1 MTNLLKLSTNLSE
14 LPFNVH
20 FQLSSSLNCG
30 DIWLKIIDN
39 DFRDIYHLSPDELDR
54 ISRERNP
61 GSALLRYWGNR
72 GQTVCD
78 LLKRLQTLSKIHG
91 HCMDA
96 PQLVLKRKFAPLIW
110 SRPEQVLIS
119 PVENDELLIRLVCH
133 AKGFPYP
140 HFQWMYEDRDIEGE
154 SSNTLIIS
162 RCACSAKNVYKCR
175 VWNEVEDGMEYSQF
189 YRSNGKQFRSEL
201 ISDVVDLTPYKSG
214 GDWVCDRCKQEQ
226 IARLQ
231 KIMDE
236 DDQAPIHS
244 ATGCDLNYKDEELV
258 AADKVALIISNCN
271 YEYLP
276 DLITPHCDAETLAQG
291 VQELKYKTV
300 TLGDLNLEEMQFIV
314 KEYKKLLG
322 DGVYAIFYFVGHGFE
337 ANGQCYLL
345 PVDAPAEDYS
355 PEHCLSMDWV
365 LSIWQDHVPALNL
378 MLLDVCRKFLPC
390 NMNAFTNYAEQFRSK
405 VRINRNTVYGYAT
418 SGGVSAYEVRGEN
431 NGVFMKYL
439 KNHLAAHVSVIEMLN
454 RVFRDIDN
462 DAKVCDVQVPELRS
476 NLARPRSLA
485 DPLVYDGHTVSFEY
499 HTIHWRCMHELP
511 SPVHVDFKEQ
521 TLRVTVWFDFVG
533 HFTNKVYVFSNVG
546 DIPNEHDEELDDDK
560 LPSDWALNHLAYLR
574 FDQNLEASNEKIL
587 TDSDE
592 GVSLC
597 VMLSNLQR
605 VKGEIK
611 CSIELKH
618 RDDVG
623 NVVARADAVLGH
635 LLITRIFA

>member
-1 MTNLLKLSTNLSE
+1 LYRI
-14 LPFNVH
+14 PF
-20 FQLSSSLNCG
+20 FFSS
-30 DIWLKIIDN
+30 
-39 DFRDIYHLSPDELDR
+39 DELER
-54 ISRERNP
+54 ISRESNP
-61 GSALLRYWGNR
+61 SSALLRYLGNR
-72 GQTVCD
+72 GQTVFD
-78 LLKRLQTLSKIHG
+78 LLSRLQALSKIYG
-91 HCMDA
+91 HYMDA
-96 PQLVLKRKFAPLIW
+96 PQLILKRKFAPLIW
-110 SRPEQVLIS
+110 SRREQVLVS

-140 HFQWMYEDRDIEGE
+140 HFQWMNEGGDMEGE
-154 SSNTLIIS
+154 SY

-201 ISDVVDLTPYKSG
+201 ISDVIDLTPYKED

-236 DDQAPIHS
+236 DDQAPIQS
-244 ATGCDLNYKDEELV
+244 ATRCDLKEELV

-345 PVDAPAEDYS
+345 PVDAPAEDYRNK
-355 PEHCLSMDWV
+355 
-365 LSIWQDHVPALNL
+365 NL
-378 MLLDVCRKFLPC
+378 R
-390 NMNAFTNYAEQFRSK
+390 
-405 VRINRNTVYGYAT
+405 

-431 NGVFMKYL
+431 NGLFCFYNEVRIICIMRAFL
-439 KNHLAAHVSVIEMLN
+439 WIRLLLCL
-454 RVFRDIDN
+454 FTDIDN

-476 NLARPRSLA
+476 NLARPRNIF
-485 DPLVYDGHTVSFEY
+485 YIDGPFRTVNEGE
-499 HTIHWRCMHELP
+499 ELP
-511 SPVHVDFKEQ
+511 SPVHIDFKEQ

-546 DIPNEHDEELDDDK
+546 DIPNERDEELDDDK
-560 LPSDWALNHLAYLR
+560 LPSSWALNHLAYLR
-574 FDQNLEASNEKIL
+574 FDQVLCLLLMLEKKLIL
-587 TDSDE
+587 IQS
-592 GVSLC
+592 
-597 VMLSNLQR
+597 
-605 VKGEIK
+605 
-611 CSIELKH
+611 
-618 RDDVG
+618 
-623 NVVARADAVLGH
+623 AR
-635 LLITRIFA
+635 RI